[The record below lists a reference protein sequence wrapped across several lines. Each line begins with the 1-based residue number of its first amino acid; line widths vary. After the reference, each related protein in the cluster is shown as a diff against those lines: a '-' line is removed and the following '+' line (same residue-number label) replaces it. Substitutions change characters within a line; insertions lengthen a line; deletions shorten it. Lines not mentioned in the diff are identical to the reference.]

1 MANPGGAAAA
11 IDAADRELDAMARDA
26 ERWRYYAGRV
36 AAMMGITIDQMAR
49 EVDESIETARS
60 DATSSGSS
68 LNVEGKHHE

>member
-36 AAMMGITIDQMAR
+36 AAMMGIA
-49 EVDESIETARS
+49 
-60 DATSSGSS
+60 
-68 LNVEGKHHE
+68 